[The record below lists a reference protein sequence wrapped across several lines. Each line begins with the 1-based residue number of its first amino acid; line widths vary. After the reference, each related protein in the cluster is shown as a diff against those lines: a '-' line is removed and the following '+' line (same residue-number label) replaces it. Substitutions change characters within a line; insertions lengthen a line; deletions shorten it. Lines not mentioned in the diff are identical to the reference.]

1 MREQNSQRLVKMV
14 VVALLSAVSVVLF
27 FISFPLPLLP
37 PYLKVDFSDVP
48 ALLAAL
54 VFSPLIGI
62 IIIFIKNVLY
72 FFVSGATDPIGV
84 VANFIAGVIYI
95 YPVAYFYHRYK
106 KAKNVMVGLAIGTI
120 AMAIVMSILNYI
132 IIIPAYAWFL
142 GAEDMAIPTVKAYTV
157 MAGVLPFNFIKG
169 VIVGILFV
177 LLFIRMDV
185 WIEKKHQQ
193 LMLK

>member
-62 IIIFIKNVLY
+62 IIIFIKNFLY

-132 IIIPAYAWFL
+132 MIIPAYAWFL